1 MTDQFNNQNGYTP
14 QSGQPYQQPN
24 FQHSYQQPVVNPQ

>member
-1 MTDQFNNQNGYTP
+1 MTDQFDNQNGYTP

-24 FQHSYQQPVVNPQ
+24 FQHNSRW